1 MSVMMLAFSISQTAG
16 PIIAA
21 TKTASAAADFFA
33 IIDAPST
40 YISSPTIVPGHDHT
54 IVSEVM
60 GYLNFLI
67 SNTDSLTEPIVTG
80 LKDPEVSATEDVTF
94 DSVNFAYPSRPH
106 VKVLDNLNLRFER
119 GKITAI
125 VGASGSGKSTIV
137 GLLERWYDLDLEK
150 RYKLPPSA
158 IKDKKADKEKE
169 TDKQSPEEPLTPVA
183 LSGTIS
189 IGKKNL
195 DDLDLKWWRSQIGLV
210 QQEPFIF
217 NDTIYRNVEFGLVGS
232 QWENESVETKK
243 RLVEEAC
250 KEAFA
255 DEFITGL
262 PLGYETQ
269 VGDAGI
275 KLSGG
280 QRQRLAIARSI
291 IKRPKILILDEA
303 TSSIDVRGERIVQA
317 ALDKV
322 SEGRTTITIAHRLS
336 TIKKADKIIVL
347 RKGKLIEEGT
357 HDSLLADEDGVYWA
371 LVNAQKLSMG
381 DDDFAG
387 ESELIESSTEPLHRG
402 VSAASG
408 ETTAAD
414 VVEVWKPKSF
424 FGSFG
429 FLLYEQM
436 ENWPWYLLL

>member
-1 MSVMMLAFSISQTAG
+1 MALCFWFGFKLYLEGHIPSISTIVIVLMSVMMFTFSMTQTAA

-21 TKTASAAADFFA
+21 TRAASAAADFFA
-33 IIDAPST
+33 VIDAPK
-40 YISSPTIVPGHDHT
+40 
-54 IVSEVM
+54 
-60 GYLNFLI
+60 
-67 SNTDSLTEPIVTG
+67 PIMTG
-80 LKDPEVSATEDVTF
+80 LKDPQVSATEDIRF
-94 DSVNFAYPSRPH
+94 ESVNFAYPSRPH
-106 VKVLDNLNLRFER
+106 VKVLDDMSLRFER

-150 RYKLPPSA
+150 RYKLPKSA
-158 IKDKKADKEKE
+158 VKDKKAAMDKE
-169 TDKQSPEEPLTPVA
+169 DEEKKVPDEEAQPPVV
-183 LSGTIS
+183 LSGKIVV
-189 IGKKNL
+189 GDKNL

-217 NDTIYRNVEFGLVGS
+217 NSSIYQNVEYGLIGTDF
-232 QWENESVETKK
+232 ENESPEVKQK
-243 RLVEEAC
+243 LVEDAC

-255 DEFITGL
+255 DEFIVKL
-262 PLGYETQ
+262 PLKYETQ

-291 IKRPKILILDEA
+291 VKRPKILILDEA
-303 TSSIDVRGERIVQA
+303 TSSIDVRGERLVQA

-336 TIKKADKIIVL
+336 TIKKADKIIVM

-371 LVNAQKLSMG
+371 LVNAQKISMG
-381 DDDFAG
+381 DDFAG
-387 ESELIESSTEPLHRG
+387 ESDLIEASTEPLQRNMS
-402 VSAASG
+402 SASDKANP
-408 ETTAAD
+408 AD
-414 VVEVWKPKSF
+414 VEESYNPRGF

-429 FLLYEQM
+429 FLLAEQTG
-436 ENWPWYLLL
+436 NWPWYLLL

>member
-1 MSVMMLAFSISQTAG
+1 
-16 PIIAA
+16 
-21 TKTASAAADFFA
+21 
-33 IIDAPST
+33 
-40 YISSPTIVPGHDHT
+40 
-54 IVSEVM
+54 VS
-60 GYLNFLI
+60 
-67 SNTDSLTEPIVTG
+67 G
-80 LKDPEVSATEDVTF
+80 LKDPEVSASEDITF
-94 DSVNFAYPSRPH
+94 HSVNFAYPSRPH
-106 VKVLDNLNLRFER
+106 VKVLDDLSFRFER

-150 RYKLPPSA
+150 RYKLPKSA
-158 IKDKKADKEKE
+158 IKDKKSDKDKDKDDDKKALEE
-169 TDKQSPEEPLTPVA
+169 TQAPIA
-183 LSGTIS
+183 LSGKIS
-189 IGKKNL
+189 IGEHNL

-217 NDTIYRNVEFGLVGS
+217 NDTIYRNVEFGLIGS
-232 QWENESVETKK
+232 ELENESAETK
-243 RLVEEAC
+243 RQLVEEAC

-255 DEFITGL
+255 DEFITRL
-262 PLGYETQ
+262 PLKYETQ

-303 TSSIDVRGERIVQA
+303 TSSIDVRGERLVQA

-336 TIKKADKIIVL
+336 TIKKADKIIVM

-357 HDSLLADEDGVYWA
+357 HDGLLANEDGVYWA
-371 LVNAQKLSMG
+371 LVNAQKISMG
-381 DDDFAG
+381 DDFAG
-387 ESELIESSTEPLHRG
+387 ESDLIESSTEPLQRNM
-402 VSAASG
+402 SAAS
-408 ETTAAD
+408 EEAKAAN
-414 VVEVWKPKSF
+414 VVAWKPRGF

-429 FLLYEQM
+429 FLLVEQTG
-436 ENWPWYLLL
+436 NWLWYLLL

>member
-1 MSVMMLAFSISQTAG
+1 
-16 PIIAA
+16 
-21 TKTASAAADFFA
+21 
-33 IIDAPST
+33 
-40 YISSPTIVPGHDHT
+40 
-54 IVSEVM
+54 
-60 GYLNFLI
+60 LI
-67 SNTDSLTEPIVTG
+67 EPVVTG
-80 LKDPEVSATEDVTF
+80 LKDPNVSATEDITF

-106 VKVLDNLNLRFER
+106 VKVLDDLSLRFER

-150 RYKLPPSA
+150 RYKLPKSA
-158 IKDKKADKEKE
+158 IKDKKSNDKEDE
-169 TDKQSPEEPLTPVA
+169 EDKKNVDEPKTLVA
-183 LSGTIS
+183 LSGTVS
-189 IGKKNL
+189 IGGKNL
-195 DDLDLKWWRSQIGLV
+195 DNIDLKWWRSQIGLV

-217 NDTIYRNVEFGLVGS
+217 NDTIYRNVEFGLIGS
-232 QWENESVETKK
+232 EMENESVENKK

-255 DEFITGL
+255 DEFISRL
-262 PLGYETQ
+262 PLKYETQ

-303 TSSIDVRGERIVQA
+303 TSSIDVRGERLVQA

-336 TIKKADKIIVL
+336 TIKKADKIIVM

-357 HDSLLADEDGVYWA
+357 HDSLLANEDGVYWA

-381 DDDFAG
+381 DDFAG
-387 ESELIESSTEPLHRG
+387 ESDLIESTTEPLQRNM
-402 VSAASG
+402 SSASG
-408 ETTAAD
+408 EAKAAD
-414 VVEVWKPKSF
+414 VEVAYERRGF

-429 FLLYEQM
+429 VLLAEQTG
-436 ENWPWYLLL
+436 NWVWYLLL

>member
-1 MSVMMLAFSISQTAG
+1 
-16 PIIAA
+16 
-21 TKTASAAADFFA
+21 
-33 IIDAPST
+33 
-40 YISSPTIVPGHDHT
+40 
-54 IVSEVM
+54 
-60 GYLNFLI
+60 
-67 SNTDSLTEPIVTG
+67 VTG
-80 LKDPEVSATEDVTF
+80 LKDPEVSATEDITF

-106 VKVLDNLNLRFER
+106 VKVLDNLSLRFER

-169 TDKQSPEEPLTPVA
+169 KDKQSPEEPLTPVA

-189 IGKKNL
+189 IGKQNL

-217 NDTIYRNVEFGLVGS
+217 NDTIYRNVEFGLIGS

-255 DEFITGL
+255 DEFITRL
-262 PLGYETQ
+262 PSGYETQ

-303 TSSIDVRGERIVQA
+303 TSSIDVRGEQLVQA

-347 RKGKLIEEGT
+347 RKGKLVEEGT

-381 DDDFAG
+381 DGFAG
-387 ESELIESSTEPLHRG
+387 ECDLIESSTEPLHQS
-402 VSAASG
+402 VSTASG
-408 ETTAAD
+408 EATAAD
-414 VVEVWKPKSF
+414 VGEVWKRKSF

-429 FLLYEQM
+429 FLLYEQR

>member
-1 MSVMMLAFSISQTAG
+1 MALCFWFGFKLYLRNDIDSVSTIVIVLMSVMMLTFSLTQTAA

-21 TKTASAAADFFA
+21 TKAASAAADFFA
-33 IIDAPST
+33 VIDAPK
-40 YISSPTIVPGHDHT
+40 
-54 IVSEVM
+54 
-60 GYLNFLI
+60 
-67 SNTDSLTEPIVTG
+67 PIITG
-80 LKDPEVSATEDVTF
+80 LRDPEASATEDITF

-106 VKVLDNLNLRFER
+106 VKVLDDLSLRFER

-150 RYKLPPSA
+150 RYQLPKSA
-158 IKDKKADKEKE
+158 VKDKKAGKDKDDEEKK
-169 TDKQSPEEPLTPVA
+169 TIDEESQIPVA
-183 LSGTIS
+183 LSGKIM
-189 IGKKNL
+189 IGDNNL
-195 DDLDLKWWRSQIGLV
+195 DGLDLPWWRSQIGIV

-217 NDTIYRNVEFGLVGS
+217 NSTIYQNVEYGLIGT
-232 QWENESVETKK
+232 ELEHESEETKRK
-243 RLVEEAC
+243 LVEDAC

-255 DEFITGL
+255 DEFIVKL
-262 PLGYETQ
+262 PLKYDTQ

-291 IKRPKILILDEA
+291 VKRPKILILDEA
-303 TSSIDVRGERIVQA
+303 TSSIDVRGERLVQA

-357 HDSLLADEDGVYWA
+357 HDSLLANEDGVYWA
-371 LVNAQKLSMG
+371 LVNAQKISMG
-381 DDDFAG
+381 EDFAE
-387 ESELIESSTEPLHRG
+387 ESDLIESTIEPLHRNMS
-402 VSAASG
+402 SAS
-408 ETTAAD
+408 D
-414 VVEVWKPKSF
+414 VNYAEAEEAYVPKGF

-429 FLLYEQM
+429 FLLAEQTG
-436 ENWPWYLLL
+436 NWPWYLLL